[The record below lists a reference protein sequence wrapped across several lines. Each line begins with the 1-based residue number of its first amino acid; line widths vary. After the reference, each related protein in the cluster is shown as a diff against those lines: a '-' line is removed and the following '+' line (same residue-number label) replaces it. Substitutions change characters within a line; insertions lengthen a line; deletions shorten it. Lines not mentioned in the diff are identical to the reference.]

1 MPPPIRVIGKG
12 WGATAI
18 RKYLIGLTAQPLAQ
32 FLLIGAAICGLYA
45 LVARPETAPT
55 EITVGTT
62 ELQWLR
68 NVWQGQFGRPPSV
81 DELRAAV
88 KVYEDEEM
96 RYREAQALGLDRD
109 DTIVRRRMAQKFDFL
124 MGSQDNNSAPI
135 EAELRALFDK
145 NPGQY
150 TAPSAFGF
158 CQVYFGDGEAGLNAA
173 KVAVVN
179 LSPDAIH
186 DPAAIPAGTIAIP
199 FPRCFEGASRAD
211 VLRNFGTAF
220 ADVLGKL
227 PLGKWQGPVESGYGF
242 HAVLLTG
249 RKPGQ
254 ALGFAEA
261 RRSVEADWR
270 AQAIRT
276 ARARQ
281 DRELRSRYTIT
292 VDEKALLELSA
303 GKAL

>member
-1 MPPPIRVIGKG
+1 MVDKR
-12 WGATAI
+12 WGATGI
-18 RKYLIGLTAQPLAQ
+18 RKYLIASTAQPLVQ
-32 FLLIGAAICGLYA
+32 FLIIGAAICGIYG
-45 LVARPETAPT
+45 LVARPQAAPT
-55 EITVGTT
+55 EIEVGAT
-62 ELQWLR
+62 ELRWLR

-124 MGSQDNNSAPI
+124 TGSQDNDTTPT
-135 EAELRALFDK
+135 EAELRAFFNK
-145 NPGQY
+145 TPGDY

-158 CQVYFGDGEAGLNAA
+158 CQVYFGDGAAGLNAA

-179 LSPDAIH
+179 LSPAAIR
-186 DPAAIPAGTIAIP
+186 DPAAIPAGIIAIP
-199 FPRCFEGASRAD
+199 FPRCYQGTSRAD

-227 PLGKWQGPVESGYGF
+227 PVGEWQGPVESGYGF

-254 ALGFAEA
+254 ALSFAEA
-261 RRSVEADWR
+261 RRSVEAGWR

-276 ARARQ
+276 ARERQ
-281 DRELRSRYTIT
+281 DRELRSRYKIT

-303 GKAL
+303 SNAGQAR